1 MEQKGARVKGW
12 SGGRRGTGFGANGAL
27 RGERGPK
34 LLNCLKPKNGS
45 FWLGGSLDRVGESRK
60 GTRVWGWSGGGVEA
74 QGGGFCHKSFAVGI
88 RIKRR
93 VFGEGWRAGAG
104 VGKRGYRHRLR
115 LAG

>member
-34 LLNCLKPKNGS
+34 LLNCLKPKNVS

-74 QGGGFCHKSFAVGI
+74 QGTSRLRSGFESRGGSLEKD
-88 RIKRR
+88 
-93 VFGEGWRAGAG
+93 GERGQEWARGVTDTGFGWR
-104 VGKRGYRHRLR
+104 GKR
-115 LAG
+115 